1 MLRSP
6 QSIPRQHAASP
17 NAFRLLRADDSIS
30 PNRGVRADR
39 LLLPK
44 VIRAAENFRS
54 PTNHFDCAGAPPFH
68 QGIGQ
73 VLTMLTIITGILMF
87 LSIVILIAHAMDA
100 FRSEERD

>member
-1 MLRSP
+1 MRSACCA
-6 QSIPRQHAASP
+6 QMTS
-17 NAFRLLRADDSIS
+17 FRYIGKFER
-30 PNRGVRADR
+30 R

-44 VIRAAENFRS
+44 VIRVPENFES

-73 VLTMLTIITGILMF
+73 VLTMLTIITGILIV

-100 FRSEERD
+100 FRSQERD